1 MHRLL
6 NVEAD
11 KIVEVPSETIAAVAI
26 SKPISIAV
34 AVAIAREI
42 SGKLLR

>member
-11 KIVEVPSETIAAVAI
+11 KVVKVSSETIAAVAI
-26 SKPISIAV
+26 PKPVSVAV

-42 SGKLLR
+42 SWKLLR